1 MRISDWSSD
10 VCSSDLIAGQML
22 EHGDIDRLGRRAQHR
37 LVGRLG
43 EVGQKLVERAEA
55 RGRIAPE
62 QAGERREMM
71 ALDRVNF
78 LGREAALRQA
88 DGAETAGLLVAPGA
102 PGDLRHFRNRTA
114 AQAPARSD
122 EHQSELPSL
131 MRISYADFSL
141 KKNNKK

>member
-10 VCSSDLIAGQML
+10 VCSSDL
-22 EHGDIDRLGRRAQHR
+22 

-71 ALDRVNF
+71 ALDRVDL
-78 LGREAALRQA
+78 LGRKASLRQA
-88 DGAETAGLLVAPGA
+88 DGAEAAVLLMPPGA
-102 PGDLRHFRNRTA
+102 PRHLRHFRNRPR
-114 AQAPARSD
+114 AQAAAVEFPLGSAAGRD
-122 EHQSELPSL
+122 
-131 MRISYADFSL
+131 IGWVYV
-141 KKNNKK
+141 